1 MLTLLIS
8 RVPRRSL
15 PAHSRYMISVESL
28 NKIKLFHGLDPNL
41 LRDLGQHVRVESFR
55 KRDSVVEGGSAGE
68 ALLMLISGRVQVV
81 AISEEGKES
90 GLNFFEPGDYFGE
103 ISLIDGG
110 PRSASIVA
118 IMQSEVAF
126 LPKAK
131 ARWLFFNHPVVSE
144 RLLNRLCASV
154 RTASQLRSVLSLSS
168 ADARVYSILLGMLK
182 CAADEVA
189 TIENLP
195 NQSALAIMANV
206 SRETVS
212 RAIHRLLT
220 MGVLEKDARR
230 LIVRDE
236 EKLRHLALHDRGAA
250 SLRPKTAPFAG
261 AINRGRPVGHLPGKA
276 P

>member
-1 MLTLLIS
+1 
-8 RVPRRSL
+8 
-15 PAHSRYMISVESL
+15 MISVESL
-28 NKIKLFHGLDPNL
+28 NKIKLFQGLEQSL
-41 LRDLGQHVRVESFR
+41 LSELSQHVRVQTFR
-55 KRDSVVEGGSAGE
+55 KRDFVVEGGSAGE

-81 AISEEGKES
+81 AISEEGQES

-118 IMQSEVAF
+118 MTQSQIAF

-144 RLLNRLCASV
+144 RLFNRLCMSV

-168 ADARVYSILLGMLK
+168 ADARVCSILLGMVRRAPGEE
-182 CAADEVA
+182 AA
-189 TIENLP
+189 IENLP

-212 RAIHRLLT
+212 RSIHRLVT
-220 MGVLEKDARR
+220 IGVLEKGARR
-230 LIVRDE
+230 LIVQDE
-236 EKLRHLALHDRGAA
+236 EKLRHLALNDRGAGSPRLKIA
-250 SLRPKTAPFAG
+250 SPKGSKSLGQANG
-261 AINRGRPVGHLPGKA
+261 YLSGKA